1 MKKTGL
7 IIFSFCITTVS
18 VWAQDEGEE
27 SEKGFKKENL
37 FTGGSITL
45 SFFNGQTIIGAN
57 PVFGYKLA
65 KWVDGGLSLNFLYN
79 QSRDYYEFDDRVK
92 QTVIGPGVFTRL
104 YPVKFLFVQAQYE
117 HNFNTVKYI
126 PSPGS
131 VNFTEDKAK
140 VDANSLLV
148 GGGFAQ
154 GRQDGS
160 NSFFYFSVLV
170 DVLKNV
176 NSPYVNVDYDPATS
190 RQRVTMVPIIRAGV
204 NIGLFQGSYR

>member
-1 MKKTGL
+1 
-7 IIFSFCITTVS
+7 
-18 VWAQDEGEE
+18 
-27 SEKGFKKENL
+27 
-37 FTGGSITL
+37 
-45 SFFNGQTIIGAN
+45 
-57 PVFGYKLA
+57 
-65 KWVDGGLSLNFLYN
+65 
-79 QSRDYYEFDDRVK
+79 
-92 QTVIGPGVFTRL
+92 
-104 YPVKFLFVQAQYE
+104 
-117 HNFNTVKYI
+117 
-126 PSPGS
+126 